1 MERIGEL
8 GIDMGMIEKIL
19 SCDGTFIGG
28 DIVLQIL
35 LGEQWNV
42 KSLDVFSLQ
51 SGIARKYPTF
61 WSEGCKRV
69 SPMTNDVDWT
79 KTVNDTVWSPVQ
91 VHLYT
96 HTPLLMAS
104 TPELRT
110 KIATPKLKT
119 VYPLDFCNVYFDGKK
134 FLIFDE
140 KSVVEKRHSSSVE
153 TIPKELIDEY
163 TALGFSISHIA
174 PDKLNIEFDA
184 SLPFNHFS
192 KNNLAVPVDVVKK
205 MPKIIEPLKIILKR
219 VVAHYN
225 VDMSVIDG
233 LLSAGL
239 GTLIGSVITQTING
253 ELWSNARAITI
264 LEKYPRSL
272 DAFLEHHKFVKR
284 QYDSAAS
291 LFTKD
296 SAVIRVVTSAY
307 KDKIFQFCD
316 GEYDGKQ
323 FIIRHKSMADDKT
336 HIFYSGQPLASPV
349 RMRKYELRGYHFVH
363 KPDLSPPE
371 PKQASFPATQYYQ
384 L

>member
-8 GIDMGMIEKIL
+8 GVDLDIIEKIL

-28 DIVLQIL
+28 DIVLQVL
-35 LGEQWNV
+35 LGEKWDV

-51 SGIARKYPTF
+51 SGIAAKHPTLLKTGINRL
-61 WSEGCKRV
+61 S
-69 SPMTNDVDWT
+69 MTNDCGWS
-79 KTVNDTVWSPVQ
+79 KSVNDVEWSLVRM
-91 VHLYT
+91 HLR
-96 HTPLLMAS
+96 TPIAFPTGI
-104 TPELRT
+104 TPEEKT
-110 KIATPKLKT
+110 KKIIPKLKT
-119 VYPLDFCNVYFDGKK
+119 VYPFDFCNVYFDGKK

-140 KSVVEKRHSSSVE
+140 RSVVEKRHSSDVE

-163 TALGFSISHIA
+163 TALGFVISAGVA
-174 PDKLNIEFDA
+174 PVNPNPEFDA
-184 SLPFNHFS
+184 SLPFNYFS
-192 KNNLAVPVDVVKK
+192 KSIVTPRVDLVKK
-205 MPKIIEPLKIILKR
+205 MPKIIEPLKIIFKR
-219 VVAHYN
+219 VVEHYN
-225 VDMSVIDG
+225 VDVSVIDG

-284 QYDSAAS
+284 QYDSAAT

-296 SAVIRVVTSAY
+296 SAMIRVVTSAY

-323 FIIRHKSMADDKT
+323 FTIRHTSMAGDKT
-336 HIFYSGQPLASPV
+336 HTFYSGQPPASPI